1 MLVKTNAMTECS
13 RSFSLKEEEHELA
26 WSTKKV
32 KDSHNRAPIERNIHL
47 GRTNLSSK
55 LSFRDKLVGEIP
67 SAYSQAFAFW
77 DHMDAESES
86 DEETKKVKEGMVAI
100 SLSKETK
107 QHIRAP

>member
-1 MLVKTNAMTECS
+1 MTECS

-32 KDSHNRAPIERNIHL
+32 KDSHNRALVESNIHPR
-47 GRTNLSSK
+47 GTSLSSK

-67 SAYSQAFAFW
+67 GAYSQAFAFS
-77 DHMDAESES
+77 DHMDAEYES
-86 DEETKKVKEGMVAI
+86 DEETEEVREGMVAI